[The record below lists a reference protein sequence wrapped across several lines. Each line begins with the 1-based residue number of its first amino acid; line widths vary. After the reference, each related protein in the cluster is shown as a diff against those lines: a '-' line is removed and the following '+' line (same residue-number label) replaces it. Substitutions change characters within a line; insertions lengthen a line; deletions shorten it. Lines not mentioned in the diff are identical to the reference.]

1 MTARASRET
10 MRSMREHANI
20 TRLTLIPRPS
30 EPRLTGASDVRRYQ
44 LARFTPAPRPE
55 GNDRYAY
62 IKRTYD

>member
-1 MTARASRET
+1 
-10 MRSMREHANI
+10 MREHANI

-30 EPRLTGASDVRRYQ
+30 DPRPTGAAGVRRYQ
-44 LARFTPAPRPE
+44 FARFTPAPRPD